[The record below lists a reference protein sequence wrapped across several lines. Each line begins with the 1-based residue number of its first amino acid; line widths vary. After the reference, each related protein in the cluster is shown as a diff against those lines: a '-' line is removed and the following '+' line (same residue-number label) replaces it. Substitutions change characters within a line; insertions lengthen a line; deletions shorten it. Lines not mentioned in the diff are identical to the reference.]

1 MQQLRSF
8 LAVVPLGLA
17 LATISASTADAQRR
31 NQIVICRDGTRFE
44 SDNGS
49 VCNRHRGVDG
59 RATENAR
66 RYEADRVANGR
77 RNGRDDRRDDRD
89 DRRDARDDRRD
100 ERRDRRDDRWDDR
113 RDNDPRYDGR
123 NGRGGYDNVY
133 GSGRAPVYEWQGT
146 VDKEIQIQLRGN
158 RAVVQPIGAGDG
170 RGSRGRVVNGLP
182 QRSGTLVVQRLDGR
196 GSVDVIRQPS
206 AANGYTAT
214 LRIRDSQGGADHYRI
229 VAYWQSS
236 GNDRWDDRNR
246 FGAIG
251 AN

>member
-1 MQQLRSF
+1 MQQLRTF

-17 LATISASTADAQRR
+17 LATTSASTAEAQRR

-44 SDNGS
+44 SDNAS

-59 RATENAR
+59 QATERAR
-66 RYEADRVANGR
+66 RYEADRIANGR
-77 RNGRDDRRDDRD
+77 RNGRDDRYDRRDDRD
-89 DRRDARDDRRD
+89 DRRDD
-100 ERRDRRDDRWDDR
+100 RRDRRDDR

-123 NGRGGYDNVY
+123 NDRGGYDNVY
-133 GSGRAPVYEWQGT
+133 GSGRAAVYEWQGT

-158 RAVVQPIGAGDG
+158 RAVVQPIGAGDD
-170 RGSRGRVVNGLP
+170 RNSRGRVMNGLP

-206 AANGYTAT
+206 ASNGYTAT
-214 LRIRDSQGGADHYRI
+214 LRIRDSQGGSDHYRI
-229 VAYWQSS
+229 VAYWQAN

-246 FGAIG
+246 FSVLGG
-251 AN
+251 N

>member
-17 LATISASTADAQRR
+17 LATVTAPTAEAQRR
-31 NQIVICRDGTRFE
+31 QIVICRDGSRFE

-59 RATENAR
+59 QATERAR
-66 RYEADRVANGR
+66 RNQADRIADNR
-77 RNGRDDRRDDRD
+77 RDRRDEREDRRDD
-89 DRRDARDDRRD
+89 
-100 ERRDRRDDRWDDR
+100 RRDRRDDRYDDR
-113 RDNDPRYDGR
+113 RGGDPRYDGR
-123 NGRGGYDNVY
+123 NDRGGYDVY

-146 VDKEIQIQLRGN
+146 VDKEIQIQLRGS

-170 RGSRGRVVNGLP
+170 RASRGRVVNGLP

-196 GSVDVIRQPS
+196 GSVDVIRQPNAS
-206 AANGYTAT
+206 NGYTAT

-229 VAYWQSS
+229 VAYWQSN

-246 FGAIG
+246 FGVIG
-251 AN
+251 N